1 MDFQAQ
7 LKAGLLRGEWTTG
20 QRLPS
25 IRKMATSKRV
35 SHHTVVTAYAQLV
48 SEGLLEAQQ
57 GRGFFVS
64 NWASVLEQPPAFET
78 SEATDPLYKLLQ
90 APPGQIKLGC
100 GWLPLPWRDTDALA
114 KAVRKTARSG
124 QSALVEY
131 GDIQGYLPLRKQLS
145 VHLRKHTQIELSPN
159 QVLTTLGATQALD
172 LVSHLLITPGDHV
185 LVDEPC
191 NGNLIKLIKLYG
203 GIPLGVPRLREGPD
217 IVSLDRLLQA
227 YKIKAFFCNSTY
239 HNPTGAGLSP
249 QVAFRV
255 LKRAIEHEFLIVED
269 DVYGDFCPG
278 TRQTFAELDDL
289 DHVIY
294 IGSFS
299 KSLSASLRIGYIG
312 CAPHLMQPLRHLK
325 LLTSVAVPGFC
336 ERFVNTILADGTYA
350 RHTQAIQR
358 QLMTHQ
364 KLGQKALR
372 KYGWNFEIE
381 PDGGMFLW
389 IEHPDIEDLS
399 DYIERL
405 EARGILLMPGSSF
418 SVSQDFRGKTRI
430 NVAHLSK
437 DISHYFD
444 TKGTALR

>member
-1 MDFQAQ
+1 MNFLVH
-7 LKAGLLRGEWTTG
+7 LKAGLLQGEWTAG
-20 QRLPS
+20 QRMPS
-25 IRKMATSKRV
+25 IRKMAASRRV

-48 SEGLLEAQQ
+48 CEGLLQAQQ

-64 NWASVLEQPPAFET
+64 NWTSTLEQRPAPET
-78 SEATDPLYKLLQ
+78 KEASDPLYKLLQ
-90 APPGQIKLGC
+90 APLGQIKLGC
-100 GWLPLPWRDTDALA
+100 GWLPLAWRDTEGLA

-145 VHLRKHTQIELSPN
+145 VHLRKHTQIELSPH
-159 QVLTTLGATQALD
+159 QILTTLGATQALD
-172 LVSHLLITPGDHV
+172 LVSHLLIKPSDHV

-203 GIPLGVPRLREGPD
+203 GIPVGVPRLREGPD
-217 IVSLDRLLQA
+217 IACLDRLLQA

-239 HNPTGAGLSP
+239 HNPTGAGLNP
-249 QVAFRV
+249 QVAFKV
-255 LKRAIEHEFLIVED
+255 LNRAIAHEFLIVED

-278 TRQTFAELDDL
+278 THQTFAALDNL

-312 CAPHLMQPLRHLK
+312 CAPHLMQPLQHLK
-325 LLTSVAVPGFC
+325 LLKSVAVPGFC
-336 ERFVNTILADGTYA
+336 ERFVNTILADGSYT
-350 RHTQAIQR
+350 RHAQAIQR

-372 KYGWNFEIE
+372 KYGWNFEVE

-389 IEHPDIEDLS
+389 IEHPEIDDLS
-399 DYIERL
+399 DYIQRL
-405 EARGILLMPGSSF
+405 EKKGILLMPGSAF
-418 SVSQDFRGKTRI
+418 SVSQDFRAKTRI

-437 DISHYFD
+437 NIIHYFD
-444 TKGTALR
+444 TKGKTL